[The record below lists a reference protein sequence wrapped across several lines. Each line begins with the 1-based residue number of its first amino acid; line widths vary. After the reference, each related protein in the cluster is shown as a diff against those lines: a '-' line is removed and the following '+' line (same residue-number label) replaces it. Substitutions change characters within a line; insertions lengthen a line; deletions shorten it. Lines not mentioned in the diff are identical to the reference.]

1 MDAYSPLKR
10 AVCGRNHSPCKF
22 IYVVVKVPGISNGI
36 GVLSRF
42 I

>member
-10 AVCGRNHSPCKF
+10 TVCGRNHSPCKL
-22 IYVVVKVPGISNGI
+22 IYVVVKVPGISNEI
-36 GVLSRF
+36 DILSKF